1 MKYYVG
7 LDVAMEETAICIVDD
22 QRRIVRE
29 GKAASEPEAIAAFL
43 IATGLTFERVGIEAG
58 PLAPWL
64 CDGLA
69 AAGLPVICI
78 DARHMKAAVSAMPVK
93 TDRIDARNIA
103 FAMQVGWYRPVHL
116 KRPEARKLR
125 LLLSSRQ
132 MLLRTR
138 IDLDNHIRGVLK
150 AFGLKVGK
158 VATGQ
163 FEARVWELIDAGDA
177 QIRWVVGTL
186 LTTRAAVVSQLAL
199 LHRAVLAVVKQDQV
213 CRRLMTVPGVGALTA
228 LAFRTAIDEP
238 ERFANSAAVGAYFGL
253 TPSKYASGETD
264 YTGHIT
270 KCGDKAVRVLLC
282 EAANALLTRVSRWS
296 WLKRWGLEVLKRRGK
311 MRAQV
316 AVARRLAVIMHR
328 MWLDGTDFRWQREP
342 DVPAGAA
349 A

>member
-43 IATGLTFERVGIEAG
+43 VATGLTFERVGIEAG

-69 AAGLPVICI
+69 ATGLPVICI

-103 FAMQVGWYRPVHL
+103 FAMQVGWYRSVHL
-116 KRPEARKLR
+116 KHPEARKLR

-138 IDLDNHIRGVLK
+138 INLDNHIRGVLK

-163 FEARVWELIDAGDA
+163 FEARVWELIDEGDA
-177 QIRWVVGTL
+177 RRRHGERRPFLHDAVR
-186 LTTRAAVVSQLAL
+186 RAPGGQRLRRDPDHAKHEEARPLPPGSLGRLPGLDPAL
-199 LHRAVLAVVKQDQV
+199 LSCHNRARDRDLVRLAGRCGRHRLRCGDRDRHRHRG
-213 CRRLMTVPGVGALTA
+213 RRRSRYRPGALCPD
-228 LAFRTAIDEP
+228 L
-238 ERFANSAAVGAYFGL
+238 
-253 TPSKYASGETD
+253 
-264 YTGHIT
+264 
-270 KCGDKAVRVLLC
+270 
-282 EAANALLTRVSRWS
+282 SR
-296 WLKRWGLEVLKRRGK
+296 
-311 MRAQV
+311 
-316 AVARRLAVIMHR
+316 
-328 MWLDGTDFRWQREP
+328 
-342 DVPAGAA
+342 
-349 A
+349 